1 MSELKLPQAL
11 AGGFAA
17 ISKYN
22 PHLWSAEQLRAIF
35 VARQNEL
42 ADILETLRT
51 TPSDTVGQ
59 HALLVGTRGMGKSTL
74 MQRLALAVE
83 DDIALSTAWLPLRFP
98 EEQYTVATL
107 GQFWANVLDSLADAL
122 QRRGQATAALDADAQ
137 RIAALPVGEQTAA
150 YLTAIDSHTT
160 AYQLRLLLL
169 VDNTDFLLR
178 NLDRDAHWALRAT
191 LQSNPRLLW
200 VGGSYQALEAN
211 SNYHDAFLDFFRVV
225 NLRPLRL
232 VEMEQAL
239 LALAET
245 FGGTTARTAMQS
257 QFTTHPERLPTLRQ
271 LSGGNPRT
279 TVMLYELF
287 ANGQEGNVRNDL
299 EALLDAMTPLYKS
312 RMDALADTPRK
323 LLAHLLE
330 YWAPIPLGELASV
343 SQIAKSSISPQLQR
357 LELEGLIEKTSLHG
371 TTRKGYQAAERFFNI
386 WYLMR
391 FSPRRQRTRLA
402 WLVEFMRLWFSSDE
416 RCDLARRR
424 IDKADAPPQS
434 EFDLEYDYALADA
447 LDDDV
452 PERHA
457 LLLTIRQR
465 LLKNPALSS
474 IFDFDGNTADF
485 KVTNDPIRLV
495 KARIPDAADKKKTI
509 PRTRRGNTNTLLDL
523 PAWDWPLATHPE
535 ERQRF
540 LDKAAFLPSVQI
552 NQDEFLN
559 TLAWSLSLDLNEK
572 QRVINAIP
580 TLSQF
585 QCDELAKVFS
595 EEHTKFLELQKKHHD
610 GIAILIE
617 KAATEW
623 ALLAWR
629 GATQAAQGISKLIQ
643 ADPLPGRWLHDELA
657 YERVAGTLA
666 LEGHYEEAEA
676 AYRQAIARDDKY
688 ALPWNNLGN
697 LLQEHLGRYAEAEAA
712 YRQTIARDD
721 KYASPWNNLG
731 NLLQEHLGRYDEAE
745 AAYRQAIA
753 RDDKNAFPLANLARL
768 MMQLGR
774 PTEAETHF
782 RDAAQRVKP
791 DELQLLLQTH
801 LFLGNRQLAMD
812 ALQALTRRAQNNDRL
827 AFFHLKEQIRE
838 CHDIGQSERLAEWMD
853 ASPDAVFLQP
863 FTQALYTLAGANNKL
878 RDLPLESQQIVD
890 EIVRMARAL
899 ATHRATIHLSQRKPG
914 PN

>member
-1 MSELKLPQAL
+1 M
-11 AGGFAA
+11 
-17 ISKYN
+17 
-22 PHLWSAEQLRAIF
+22 
-35 VARQNEL
+35 
-42 ADILETLRT
+42 
-51 TPSDTVGQ
+51 
-59 HALLVGTRGMGKSTL
+59 
-74 MQRLALAVE
+74 
-83 DDIALSTAWLPLRFP
+83 
-98 EEQYTVATL
+98 
-107 GQFWANVLDSLADAL
+107 
-122 QRRGQATAALDADAQ
+122 
-137 RIAALPVGEQTAA
+137 
-150 YLTAIDSHTT
+150 
-160 AYQLRLLLL
+160 
-169 VDNTDFLLR
+169 
-178 NLDRDAHWALRAT
+178 
-191 LQSNPRLLW
+191 
-200 VGGSYQALEAN
+200 
-211 SNYHDAFLDFFRVV
+211 
-225 NLRPLRL
+225 
-232 VEMEQAL
+232 
-239 LALAET
+239 
-245 FGGTTARTAMQS
+245 
-257 QFTTHPERLPTLRQ
+257 
-271 LSGGNPRT
+271 
-279 TVMLYELF
+279 
-287 ANGQEGNVRNDL
+287 
-299 EALLDAMTPLYKS
+299 
-312 RMDALADTPRK
+312 
-323 LLAHLLE
+323 
-330 YWAPIPLGELASV
+330 
-343 SQIAKSSISPQLQR
+343 
-357 LELEGLIEKTSLHG
+357 
-371 TTRKGYQAAERFFNI
+371 
-386 WYLMR
+386 
-391 FSPRRQRTRLA
+391 
-402 WLVEFMRLWFSSDE
+402 
-416 RCDLARRR
+416 
-424 IDKADAPPQS
+424 
-434 EFDLEYDYALADA
+434 
-447 LDDDV
+447 
-452 PERHA
+452 
-457 LLLTIRQR
+457 
-465 LLKNPALSS
+465 
-474 IFDFDGNTADF
+474 
-485 KVTNDPIRLV
+485 
-495 KARIPDAADKKKTI
+495 
-509 PRTRRGNTNTLLDL
+509 LDL

-666 LEGHYEEAEA
+666 LEGHYE
-676 AYRQAIARDDKY
+676 
-688 ALPWNNLGN
+688 
-697 LLQEHLGRYAEAEAA
+697 
-712 YRQTIARDD
+712 
-721 KYASPWNNLG
+721 
-731 NLLQEHLGRYDEAE
+731 EAE